1 MKIIDLKDM
10 EYEEWIKIVRRV
22 RDEDA

>member
-1 MKIIDLKDM
+1 MRIIDLKDL